1 MKKYAV
7 LFVVLAIAAIGASA
21 GYGWSNDGE
30 DPRLEA
36 FIGKLEKFYKN
47 KDRQTTNWR
56 MPNHNPETNMDHLPN
71 VEIDFYDHD
80 SGLQYSPARG
90 KVFDPKLNMEFDP
103 VTGVIYDFKTDKE
116 YLLSDLRNAQ
126 VEEDEGQ
133 SSDSQ

>member
-1 MKKYAV
+1 MKKYTV

-21 GYGWSNDGE
+21 GYGWSNEGE

-56 MPNHNPETNMDHLPN
+56 MPNYNPETNLDHLPN
-71 VEIDFYDHD
+71 AEIDFYDHD

-90 KVFDPKLNMEFDP
+90 KVFDPKLNIEYDP
-103 VTGVIYDFKTDKE
+103 VTDIIYDFKTDTE
-116 YLLSDLRNAQ
+116 YLLSDLKNTKAA
-126 VEEDEGQ
+126 EADQ
-133 SSDSQ
+133 SSDTQ